1 MSTRDA
7 VIRRI
12 GFWAAVL
19 TGVAL
24 VGSQFACVSPQSLLA
39 APGFPRASRS
49 TGAPTTPEAH
59 PNLVDREVVAV
70 MNASAFW
77 TAPQSDRSAGART
90 SPENH
95 PSEGITP
102 TRVIP

>member
-24 VGSQFACVSPQSLLA
+24 VGSQFACANPQSLLA
-39 APGFPRASRS
+39 APGFPRASRL
-49 TGAPTTPEAH
+49 TGAPTTPAAH
-59 PNLVDREVVAV
+59 PNLADAEVGVV
-70 MNASAFW
+70 MSASEFW
-77 TAPQSDRSAGART
+77 TASQSDQNAGARMP
-90 SPENH
+90 PENH
-95 PSEGITP
+95 PSQGSTQ

>member
-1 MSTRDA
+1 LNTRDA
-7 VIRRI
+7 VIRRT

-24 VGSQFACVSPQSLLA
+24 VGSQFACAKPQSLLA
-39 APGFPRASRS
+39 APGFPRASRF
-49 TGAPTTPEAH
+49 TGAPTTPSAH
-59 PNLVDREVVAV
+59 PNLADREVVAV
-70 MNASAFW
+70 MSASAFW
-77 TAPQSDRSAGART
+77 TASRSDRSVEART

-95 PSEGITP
+95 PSEGITQ